1 MKEKSGPEIVLIA
14 SLVFGLF
21 GMISFGWYGIV
32 VGVISGAILGLL
44 FGLSD
49 SKTH

>member
-1 MKEKSGPEIVLIA
+1 MKERSGTEIVLIA

-32 VGVISGAILGLL
+32 VGIIAGAALGLL
-44 FGLSD
+44 FGFSD
-49 SKTH
+49 NRTH